1 MLMGSLSTVSN
12 GTLSLERFSSV
23 SGGKLLP
30 GFLFM
35 QGESDGLEQGLSIKI
50 GGGRGKPVPF
60 VPDDSCDDAIFD
72 GASPDLRSPQLPC
85 THYQPAPLEL
95 LPKACQFQPRA
106 LEFSLSLSQISS
118 TTLGAASAS
127 LQRCP

>member
-95 LPKACQFQPRA
+95 NSPKHANSNLVPSN
-106 LEFSLSLSQISS
+106 SLSLSQISS